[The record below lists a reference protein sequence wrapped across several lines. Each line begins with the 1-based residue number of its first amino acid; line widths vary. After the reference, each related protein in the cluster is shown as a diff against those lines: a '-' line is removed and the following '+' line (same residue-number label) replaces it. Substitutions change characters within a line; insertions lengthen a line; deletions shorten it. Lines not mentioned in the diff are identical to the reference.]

1 MTVPL
6 QQLKSTSSCTLVC
19 ESGTICQQKLH
30 AYENSIFSVEN
41 GIEKG
46 KGSYLWA

>member
-6 QQLKSTSSCTLVC
+6 QQLKSTPSCKLVC
-19 ESGTICQQKLH
+19 ESGTICQKKLH
-30 AYENSIFSVEN
+30 AYEKSTFSVEN

-46 KGSYLWA
+46 KGLYLWA